1 MVFQL
6 DHGAPDDWMV
16 AIVRLLIIIELAQFC
31 ANLRHSIVV
40 VVLHIVI
47 VLIVVAACAEVSFI
61 VVVVQL
67 SNLFAHQEATDL
79 GLDLDKLVHL
89 THCEA
94 LLELGC
100 VPSLD

>member
-16 AIVRLLIIIELAQFC
+16 AVVGLLVIIELAQFC

-47 VLIVVAACAEVSFI
+47 VLIVIAAYAEAFI
-61 VVVVQL
+61 VVIVQL
-67 SNLFAHQEATDL
+67 SNLFAHQETTDL